1 MNERN
6 TDHFA
11 LKRFFGI
18 NRVHG
23 DLRGGN
29 MKPKISESEEHQLSW
44 GEFFWTL
51 YINVKDEL
59 VLLGQVF

>member
-1 MNERN
+1 
-6 TDHFA
+6 
-11 LKRFFGI
+11 
-18 NRVHG
+18 
-23 DLRGGN
+23 
-29 MKPKISESEEHQLSW
+29 MKPKISESEEHQLIW